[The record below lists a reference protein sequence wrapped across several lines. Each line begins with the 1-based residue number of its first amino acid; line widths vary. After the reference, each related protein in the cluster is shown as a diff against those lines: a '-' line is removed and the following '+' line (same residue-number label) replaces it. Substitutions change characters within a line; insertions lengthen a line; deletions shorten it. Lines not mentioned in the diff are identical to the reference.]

1 MPIARSGHM
10 PEVAPYE
17 TMPMLPPGNGSG
29 YAIPMSSAPAYEA
42 FPQGPMAG
50 ASEKAYSPTQPHMNL
65 LRSSFLGMSPPAPAP
80 PSYSISQAGPAE
92 AVPVTTTVHTA
103 AAGNISPERLAI
115 LQASLEAAGYSPGA
129 AGPSVSDPRPDAAT
143 EKQQAEE
150 AARLAWTSRRRTSMN
165 GGPTANGDMPTRD
178 PRLNETRQADAIL
191 HIKGAAQSDSR
202 PPSPS
207 KSSVAASS
215 QVGHQAQSPWND
227 SGSAN
232 PTAGA
237 GPTNAEDTTIAD
249 MFISEALRVDLTPQ
263 VSQDTAGQPVPET
276 PQPSM
281 EGPAEEPAEG
291 ASSQAP
297 SEAVAPEAPQVS
309 TEQTS
314 AGKAVD

>member
-1 MPIARSGHM
+1 
-10 PEVAPYE
+10 
-17 TMPMLPPGNGSG
+17 
-29 YAIPMSSAPAYEA
+29 
-42 FPQGPMAG
+42 
-50 ASEKAYSPTQPHMNL
+50 
-65 LRSSFLGMSPPAPAP
+65 
-80 PSYSISQAGPAE
+80 
-92 AVPVTTTVHTA
+92 
-103 AAGNISPERLAI
+103 
-115 LQASLEAAGYSPGA
+115 
-129 AGPSVSDPRPDAAT
+129 
-143 EKQQAEE
+143 
-150 AARLAWTSRRRTSMN
+150 MN

-191 HIKGAAQSDSR
+191 HIKGAAQSDSC

-237 GPTNAEDTTIAD
+237 GPTDADDTTIAD
-249 MFISEALRVDLTPQ
+249 TFISEALRVDPTPQ

-281 EGPAEEPAEG
+281 EGPAEG

-297 SEAVAPEAPQVS
+297 SEAAAPEAPQVS
-309 TEQTS
+309 PEQTL
-314 AGKAVD
+314 AGTTVD